1 MSNKQELTARSK
13 ELKDAIDEQ
22 INTFKDRV
30 EKYGKVGLWIGGG
43 LVAVYLLSKIFDSED
58 EQEEAEVEPESRE
71 VLLVEKVPKS
81 KALAPESKSN
91 FLSDTIK
98 EQAIIFL
105 LGLAA
110 EQLRSFLKN
119 INAKDAE
126 EDFEWYYPA

>member
-30 EKYGKVGLWIGGG
+30 EKYGKVGLLIGGG

-71 VLLVEKVPKS
+71 VLLVEKVPKP
-81 KALAPESKSN
+81 KALVPESKSN

-126 EDFEWYYPA
+126 EDFE